1 MIPSFSIRSLT
12 FNPGLVLA
20 PMSGVTNSAFR
31 RLIKE
36 LNPNAVGLMVTEFL
50 SVEAMTRKSQRTMD
64 MMKYREME
72 RPLGIQ
78 IFGYDIERM
87 VHAAKMVEDSGADL
101 LDINCGCPAPKV
113 VRKGGG
119 CELMRQP
126 DHLKSIFKA
135 VRAAVKI
142 PVTMKMRS
150 GWDEYSKNC
159 LDIAKMAEGEG
170 LEAVTIHGRT
180 RAQLYRGK
188 ADWEILK
195 EVVSAVKIPVC
206 GSGDIVDRETA
217 LERLSSGVSGLYIGR
232 GAIENP
238 LVFSEILSGEK
249 HTIRRDG
256 ALAIRILERYIRL
269 LREDCP
275 EKAVLGKVKQLA
287 SQMAR
292 GHLWRKSILQS
303 MSIQTVEEILLR
315 AADTNSNLRLS
326 PEGFL
331 HAEG

>member
-1 MIPSFSIRSLT
+1 MIPSFSIRNLNI
-12 FNPGLVLA
+12 NPGLVLA
-20 PMSGVTNSAFR
+20 PMSGVTNSSFR

-36 LNPNAVGLMVTEFL
+36 LNPNTVGLMVTEFL

-64 MMKYREME
+64 MMKYQSME

-87 VHAAKMVEDSGADL
+87 VHAAKMVEDAGADL

-126 DHLKSIFKA
+126 DHLKLIFRA
-135 VRAAVKI
+135 VRSAVKI

-150 GWDEYSKNC
+150 GWDENSKNC
-159 LDIAKMAEGEG
+159 IEIAKMAEGEG
-170 LEAVTIHGRT
+170 LEAVTVHGRT
-180 RAQLYRGK
+180 RSQLYRGK
-188 ADWEILK
+188 ADWDILK
-195 EVVSAVKIPVC
+195 SVVQAVKIPVC
-206 GSGDIVDRETA
+206 GSGDIVDQSTA

-238 LVFSEILSGEK
+238 LVFSEIFSGDRQ
-249 HTIRRDG
+249 TIRRDG
-256 ALAIRILERYIRL
+256 ALAIRILQRYIQFL
-269 LREDCP
+269 KEDCP

-292 GHLWRKSILQS
+292 GHMWRKNILQS
-303 MSIQTVEEILLR
+303 MKLNIVEEILLR
-315 AADTNSNLRLS
+315 ASESNLDS
-326 PEGFL
+326 KTDEGFV
-331 HAEG
+331 HA